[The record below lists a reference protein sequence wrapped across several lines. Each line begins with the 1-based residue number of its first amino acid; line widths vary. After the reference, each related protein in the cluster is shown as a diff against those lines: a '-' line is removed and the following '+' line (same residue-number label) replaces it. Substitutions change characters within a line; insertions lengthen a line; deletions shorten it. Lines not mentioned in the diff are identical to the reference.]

1 MKRQNSCEILDSCK
15 INAAI
20 TTSAATTTSTTVATT
35 TTKNNNYNPFGLK
48 VQKYGCLK
56 YR

>member
-1 MKRQNSCEILDSCK
+1 LDSCK